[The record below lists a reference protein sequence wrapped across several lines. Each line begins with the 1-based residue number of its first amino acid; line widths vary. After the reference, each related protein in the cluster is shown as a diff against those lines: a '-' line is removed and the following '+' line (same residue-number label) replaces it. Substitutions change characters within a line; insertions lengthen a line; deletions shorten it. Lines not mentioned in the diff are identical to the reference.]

1 MHTSCMST
9 SPDTER
15 FLADLNTLR
24 QIGAYKTGVH
34 RPTFSR
40 EDMESRHWLMQA
52 MREAGLEP
60 EIDGIG
66 NVIGRHVG
74 DGPKLLS
81 GSHLETQNHAG
92 WLDGAL
98 GVVSALALARAGLPV
113 DVIAFA
119 DEEGHYGSFI
129 GSRSAIGILEDAEI
143 DRLANRYDGTPL
155 RQALEKA
162 GLAAKPR
169 FTLDRNR
176 YRGFLE
182 THIEQGTV
190 LESAGEVAGVV
201 TGIVA
206 IWQYRIVLTG
216 MQDHAGGTTMAERR
230 DAGLAAVRL
239 LAWIDAHF
247 PERCGERTTWTVG
260 RIALDPGA
268 ASIIPG
274 RAEVLFQFRDI
285 DMATLERLDTLL
297 RRAVQESNRRE
308 RCRAELEVVSRSQP
322 IACDKA
328 VQEALAASAQEL
340 APNAWRHMPSG
351 AGHDTQ
357 YVARIMPAGMLFV
370 PSIGGISHHWAE
382 DTKPEDLKIGLRILA
397 GAAQRLLA

>member
-1 MHTSCMST
+1 MST
-9 SPDTER
+9 SLDTQR

-34 RPTFSR
+34 RPTFSK

-66 NVIGRHVG
+66 NVIGRHKG
-74 DGPKLLS
+74 EGPRLLS
-81 GSHLETQNHAG
+81 GSHIETQNYAG

-98 GVVSALALARAGLPV
+98 GVVSALALARAALPV

-129 GSRSAIGILEDAEI
+129 GSRSAIGLLEDAEI
-143 DRLANRYDGTPL
+143 ARLTNRYDGTPL

-162 GLAAKPR
+162 DLAGTPR

-206 IWQYRIVLTG
+206 IWQYKIVITG

-247 PERCGERTTWTVG
+247 PVHCGERTTWTTG
-260 RIALDPGA
+260 RISLDPGA

-274 RAEVLFQFRDI
+274 SAEVLFQFRDI
-285 DMATLERLDTLL
+285 DIGTLERLDTLL
-297 RRAVQESNRRE
+297 SRAVQESNRRE
-308 RCRAELEVVSRSQP
+308 RCRAELEVVSQSQP
-322 IACDKA
+322 IACDPTI
-328 VQEALAASAQEL
+328 QEALAASAQEL
-340 APNAWRHMPSG
+340 APGAWRRMPSG

-357 YVARIMPAGMLFV
+357 YVARIIPAGMLFV
-370 PSIGGISHHWAE
+370 PSIGGISHNWAE
-382 DTKPEDLKIGLRILA
+382 DTKPEDLAMGLRILA